1 LYEFDDIYDT
11 VNLKND
17 NDFEEMNLKHFK
29 WKTTKIIKKKNE
41 SVEIVLSANTYRGR
55 DINKFGLITITVRTR
70 VVSLLLIYE
79 YK

>member
-17 NDFEEMNLKHFK
+17 NDFEEINLKHLK
-29 WKTTKIIKKKNE
+29 WKTTQIIKKKNE
-41 SVEIVLSANTYRGR
+41 SVEIVLSADTHRGR
-55 DINKFGLITITVRTR
+55 GINKFGLIAITVRTR

>member
-1 LYEFDDIYDT
+1 MYEFDDIYDT

-17 NDFEEMNLKHFK
+17 NDFEEINLKHFK
-29 WKTTKIIKKKNE
+29 WKTTQIKKKNE
-41 SVEIVLSANTYRGR
+41 SVEIVLSADTYRGR
-55 DINKFGLITITVRTR
+55 GINTFGLITITVRTR

>member
-17 NDFEEMNLKHFK
+17 NDFEEINLKHFK
-29 WKTTKIIKKKNE
+29 WKTTQIKKKNE
-41 SVEIVLSANTYRGR
+41 SVEIVLSADTYRGR
-55 DINKFGLITITVRTR
+55 GINTFGLITITVRTR